1 VNTGVLFLA
10 AHIHVDFADENQGE
24 SRRTWN
30 VAAMKSGQQVHLQS
44 WCLHYLPASVFKET
58 VV

>member
-44 WCLHYLPASVFKET
+44 WCLHYLPA
-58 VV
+58 